1 MKGLDASFPS
11 LSKVSI
17 HGKCKKNHKELSRKT
32 LQECDKAQKFCPIL
46 GVGGEGGGHC
56 SVASNSKVA
65 ERPTNSRAQ
74 QGY

>member
-1 MKGLDASFPS
+1 MPHFP
-11 LSKVSI
+11 LSQKFPYMENV
-17 HGKCKKNHKELSRKT
+17 KKNYKELSRKT
-32 LQECDKAQKFCPIL
+32 WQECDKAQKFCPIL